1 MAYFHTGTSTQLYL
15 SGNSTGEDVSS
26 NLRQALFTL
35 PHHPPATVHEITSTL
50 LPDKSRAAFM
60 RCDCF
65 ALRTRGNSRFFPKD
79 TPSQLNEGDGLIS
92 GEPLWPKR
100 HLLLMLMSSGDNN
113 WAQRGTGPQPAS
125 QTPSTLH
132 GLSTICQTA
141 SGWTE
146 DLATQS
152 WGEDGGVGDM

>member
-1 MAYFHTGTSTQLYL
+1 MRLTNAPSIPGLPYPGFIALPVTYFKD
-15 SGNSTGEDVSS
+15 EEKW
-26 NLRQALFTL
+26 LFWNET
-35 PHHPPATVHEITSTL
+35 
-50 LPDKSRAAFM
+50 
-60 RCDCF
+60 
-65 ALRTRGNSRFFPKD
+65 D

-152 WGEDGGVGDM
+152 WGEDGGVGDISTVDQPEAKTSAQHEFTTQVVYVG